1 MLGHLHTAARLL
13 VARPRVTRRCSST
26 LPTLRKF
33 LLEVHPDMLPAF
45 PEAKR
50 VNGVNVATLQAY
62 LRESTYVG
70 SANLLFY
77 RKPAPDGT
85 ELREA
90 RVVVG
95 RGVAACVDSM
105 AVALGGSAAPRR
117 RPRPAPRPPPPR
129 RAGAGAVPFRAPPAP
144 VDRNRSLAAYG
155 TAAKA
160 PSLAALRERRRAAAH
175 VDALAR
181 RVAERTGLARV
192 DNRCNWTARPLAG
205 LLRRLDAAAGARR
218 LDGFDVVFS
227 TTEPRECVDARE
239 GLIVVSPSRA
249 DAAWRET
256 LDRVTGAVV
265 AARAAA
271 AADEARAVAGAEA
284 ALAAACGGP
293 VVLERG
299 ATCGRGNFSDACAAL
314 AAALPAPAAPP
325 GAGAP
330 RRLRLE
336 RDAVPAPDGDGRVVA
351 SLRAARD
358 ADAVV
363 ARLRAAAPR
372 PDARRDLESL
382 ARTCAEELGLRDLEL
397 FLAGAADTIAVAP
410 SRAARPGALVRSG
423 RVAGA
428 RPGALRDALA
438 RLRDRPPPFLAGLS
452 VGLGAPGRPI
462 VESDHGQLVLPTDA
476 IR

>member
-1 MLGHLHTAARLL
+1 M
-13 VARPRVTRRCSST
+13 
-26 LPTLRKF
+26 
-33 LLEVHPDMLPAF
+33 
-45 PEAKR
+45 
-50 VNGVNVATLQAY
+50 
-62 LRESTYVG
+62 
-70 SANLLFY
+70 
-77 RKPAPDGT
+77 
-85 ELREA
+85 
-90 RVVVG
+90 
-95 RGVAACVDSM
+95 
-105 AVALGGSAAPRR
+105 
-117 RPRPAPRPPPPR
+117 
-129 RAGAGAVPFRAPPAP
+129 
-144 VDRNRSLAAYG
+144 
-155 TAAKA
+155 
-160 PSLAALRERRRAAAH
+160 
-175 VDALAR
+175 
-181 RVAERTGLARV
+181 
-192 DNRCNWTARPLAG
+192 
-205 LLRRLDAAAGARR
+205 LRRLDAAAGARR

-314 AAALPAPAAPP
+314 AAALPAPAPAAP